1 MFGTLSG
8 ELEVNAPASAL
19 WEVYGSLQLAAIVEK
34 GFTDVLEKI
43 EVVEGDG
50 SVGTVLDIVYRPG
63 VAPFPSYKEKF
74 ITIDNEKRIK
84 ETLAVEGGYLEMG
97 FDRFFVRLE
106 IIEKDEKSSITRA
119 TIEYELKEEAAANV
133 SMVSIDALMGIMSI
147 ANAHILAKTN

>member
-63 VAPFPSYKEKF
+63 TY
-74 ITIDNEKRIK
+74 I
-84 ETLAVEGGYLEMG
+84 
-97 FDRFFVRLE
+97 
-106 IIEKDEKSSITRA
+106 
-119 TIEYELKEEAAANV
+119 
-133 SMVSIDALMGIMSI
+133 
-147 ANAHILAKTN
+147 

>member
-1 MFGTLSG
+1 MI
-8 ELEVNAPASAL
+8 A
-19 WEVYGSLQLAAIVEK
+19 
-34 GFTDVLEKI
+34 
-43 EVVEGDG
+43 
-50 SVGTVLDIVYRPG
+50 G

-119 TIEYELKEEAAANV
+119 TIEYELKEESAANV